1 MQCFTSWYFYYD
13 VSSGDNRE
21 STDTTQK
28 NNDKDLYIIVTTQNI
43 LDEARLLYNDFELN

>member
-1 MQCFTSWYFYYD
+1 MKNNNEIIYDNVNNIIENFYYD

-28 NNDKDLYIIVTTQNI
+28 NNDI
-43 LDEARLLYNDFELN
+43 L